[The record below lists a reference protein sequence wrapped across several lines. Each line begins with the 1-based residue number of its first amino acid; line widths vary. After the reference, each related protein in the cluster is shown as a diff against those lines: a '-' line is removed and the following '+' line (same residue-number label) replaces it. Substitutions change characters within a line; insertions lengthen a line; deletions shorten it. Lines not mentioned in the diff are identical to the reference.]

1 MSTPTG
7 SKDDGGDI
15 LSWTVRVASSC
26 FLTPVGGSLPLL
38 VLSVFLLT
46 IRRRLV
52 AFVQQRGLRQ
62 SGKRPPADPC
72 GGTPIQRQQ
81 KHVHVCH
88 VKAPLGYCYLIHS
101 FWGGFW
107 VCFLKKK

>member
-101 FWGGFW
+101 FWGFFGF
-107 VCFLKKK
+107 VFLKK